1 MKISQGASMSD
12 PLFRRLHGVVLSG
25 HQFINYLHHLLCR
38 LGVDTD
44 KYSGH
49 SFHIGA
55 ATSIEAAGIEDQ
67 AYTTLGSWVYASPD
81 TSEQLPLP

>member
-1 MKISQGASMSD
+1 MYRFVQTKISQEASMSD
-12 PLFRRLHGVVLSG
+12 PLFCRFHGVVLTS
-25 HQFINYLHHLLCR
+25 HQFFNYLHHLLCC

-55 ATSIEAAGIEDQ
+55 ATSTAAAGIEDHLIQ
-67 AYTTLGSWVYASPD
+67 P
-81 TSEQLPLP
+81 

>member
-1 MKISQGASMSD
+1 MYRFVQMKISQGASMSD
-12 PLFRRLHGVVLSG
+12 PLFCRFLGVVLTG
-25 HQFINYLHHLLCR
+25 HQFFIICIIYCVVFYYLHHLLCR

-55 ATSIEAAGIEDQ
+55 ATSTAAAGIEDHLIQ
-67 AYTTLGSWVYASPD
+67 P
-81 TSEQLPLP
+81 

>member
-12 PLFRRLHGVVLSG
+12 PLFRRFHGVVLSG

-55 ATSIEAAGIEDQ
+55 SSSIEAAGIEDHLIQ
-67 AYTTLGSWVYASPD
+67 P
-81 TSEQLPLP
+81 